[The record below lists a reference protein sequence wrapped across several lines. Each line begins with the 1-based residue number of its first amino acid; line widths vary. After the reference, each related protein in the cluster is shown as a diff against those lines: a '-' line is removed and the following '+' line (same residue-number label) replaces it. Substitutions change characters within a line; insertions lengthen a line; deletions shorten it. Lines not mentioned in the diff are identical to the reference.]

1 MTLCPTSHHLVS
13 IIPRYPID
21 CKVFFA
27 LFCGIFSVYIRD
39 FDGFSNFY
47 KRLFDFYFSPA
58 KRFLWG
64 HIPPQSHTV
73 RAPRPSLP
81 TRGPSPAFHVGQSG
95 NILLFP
101 VSTGCF
107 LQRTKKQPPSG
118 SCFSYAEIHLFAML
132 LKRWRALRTSS
143 SESATASSVR
153 LSVSSQYSF
162 ATRRSSRA

>member
-13 IIPRYPID
+13 IIPRCPID

-58 KRFLWG
+58 KHFLWG

-73 RAPRPSLP
+73 RGPRPL
-81 TRGPSPAFHVGQSG
+81 SPHAALRLRSAWGKVGTSCFFPFPQGAFCSGQKNS
-95 NILLFP
+95 
-101 VSTGCF
+101 
-107 LQRTKKQPPSG
+107 RPPAAV
-118 SCFSYAEIHLFAML
+118 FSYAEIHLFAML

>member
-13 IIPRYPID
+13 IIPRCPID

-47 KRLFDFYFSPA
+47 KRLFDFYFSSA

-73 RAPRPSLP
+73 RGPRPL
-81 TRGPSPAFHVGQSG
+81 SPHAALRPRSMWGKVGTSCF
-95 NILLFP
+95 FP
-101 VSTGCF
+101 FSTGCF